1 MKLNTSLI
9 DNVLHRRHQECYS
22 YGTPFV
28 PYSSVGFNTVRNR
41 SMMMAEGNRSAA
53 RSNLR
58 QRENE
63 SIQRTSRQITNA
75 RIIHRTNVLK
85 HA

>member
-9 DNVLHRRHQECYS
+9 DNVIHNRQECYS

-28 PYSSVGFNTVRNR
+28 PYSSVGFNTTRNR
-41 SMMMAEGNRSAA
+41 SIALAEGNRAAA
-53 RSNLR
+53 RSHLR

-63 SIQRTSRQITNA
+63 SIQKATRQITNA

-85 HA
+85 HV